1 MSQSKCLK
9 EKPKEDI
16 NKTVNS
22 EEAGRDKLE
31 KKIKK
36 KKGLQLLF
44 ENLLTCFVT

>member
-36 KKGLQLLF
+36 KKKDCNCFLK
-44 ENLLTCFVT
+44 TC